1 VIRAAV
7 LVVLLAVSALG
18 GCASREVLQ
27 PKSAAVPAGI
37 DFSGQ
42 WRLRADSADSVRR
55 ISEAERRSAGG
66 DEAIRVSTTQSRKSK
81 GTLVHVFLETG
92 QALKVSQTE
101 HGLFMSFDRAVVE
114 EYRFGEN
121 REISV
126 GPVVADRVSGW
137 EGRSYVVETLDE
149 DGAKLTETWSL
160 ADDGDTL
167 LRRIVIGK
175 GDRRELDLEQRFQ
188 RRR

>member
-1 VIRAAV
+1 MSRSVLFAVILAA
-7 LVVLLAVSALG
+7 SAAG
-18 GCASREVLQ
+18 GCSSREVLQ

-37 DFSGQ
+37 DFSGRWQ
-42 WRLRADSADSVRR
+42 LHADSADSVGR
-55 ISEAERRSAGG
+55 ISEAERRSAGAG
-66 DEAIRVSTTQSRKSK
+66 EAIRVSPKRSRDSK

-92 QALKVSQTE
+92 EVLKVSQTDY
-101 HGLFMSFDRAVVE
+101 GLFISFDRAVVE

-137 EGRSYVVETLDE
+137 EGRAYVVETLDE

-160 ADDGDTL
+160 ADRGGTL

-175 GDRRELDLEQRFQ
+175 GDVRELDVEQRFE
-188 RRR
+188 RRQ